1 MTTRRSFLLGAS
13 STALAGCLSSPSLR
27 RADRDLR
34 LSFGVLSD
42 IHITDWASTEIF
54 RKTLAYFR
62 DQGVDAVM
70 IAGDMADHGILPQL
84 ENVARAW
91 YSVFPDDKAPD
102 GRTVE
107 KLFVYGNHD
116 PDGLDY
122 RDGAM
127 RRTFEDMKMSYEEAE
142 KVQIRTIGRAAC
154 WEKCFHEKYE
164 PIYRKRVRG
173 HDFIGAHWC
182 NSRGVDGLEEWFA
195 ANGDSLPK
203 DRPFFY
209 FQHASPSSTVYGDD
223 SWGDDDGR
231 SSRALAAFPNAVA
244 FSGHSH
250 RSLTDLR
257 SYWRGEFTSV
267 GTSTLSYVCLPD
279 GHRNTTDYRP
289 RLDGRQ
295 GQVVRVYDDRLEFWR
310 RDFYLDEDI
319 DEPVVL
325 PLPARSA
332 TFGVSGLSR
341 AAMPAFPKGAQVKL
355 TADDRHVAATFPGAL
370 ANPTARP
377 WDYKV
382 HFEIRLK
389 GEKRP
394 KEADAGLWF
403 HPDAIRARARL
414 ASHGT
419 MVVKVDRSRFPANV
433 EAVRV
438 HVFARSSYCVVGD
451 RLVTDWLPFSA

>member
-1 MTTRRSFLLGAS
+1 MGAS
-13 STALAGCLSSPSLR
+13 SAMLAGCLKAPTHQKD
-27 RADRDLR
+27 AGLR

-42 IHITDWASTEIF
+42 IHITDWASADIF

-62 DQGVDAVM
+62 DQRVDAVM
-70 IAGDMADHGILPQL
+70 IVGDMADHGLLPQL

-91 YSVFPDDKAPD
+91 YSVFPGDRAPD
-102 GRTVE
+102 GRHVE

-122 RDGAM
+122 RSSAM
-127 RRTFEDMKMSYEEAE
+127 NRTFLSMNMTYEEAE
-142 KVQIRTIGRAAC
+142 KVQIREIGRAAC

-164 PIYRKRVRG
+164 TIYHKRVRG
-173 HDFIGAHWC
+173 YDFIGGHWC
-182 NSRGVDGLEEWFA
+182 SSKGIDGLEEWFA
-195 ANGDSLPK
+195 AHGPSLRK

-209 FQHASPSSTVYGDD
+209 FQHASPAATVYGAD

-267 GTSTLSYVCLPD
+267 GTSTLSYVSLPR
-279 GHRNTTDYRP
+279 GHRNRADYRD

-295 GQVVRVYDDRLEFWR
+295 GQIVRVFDDRLEFHR

-319 DEPVVL
+319 DDPIVM
-325 PLPARSA
+325 PLPAMPS
-332 TFGVSGLSR
+332 TFGVRGLAR
-341 AAMPAFPKGAQVKL
+341 AAMPAFPKGAKIEL
-355 TADDRHVAATFPGAL
+355 TSDGDHISAEFPCAL

-377 WDYKV
+377 WDYAV
-382 HFEIRLK
+382 NFEVRIA
-389 GEKRP
+389 GEKRL

-403 HPDAIRARARL
+403 QPDAIRARARMARNVRL
-414 ASHGT
+414 AAT
-419 MVVKVDRSRFPANV
+419 VDRSRFAANV

-438 HVFARSSYCVVGD
+438 YVHARSSYGVAGD
-451 RLVTDWLPFSA
+451 RLVTGWIPFPLQRTGA